1 MNRFMT
7 HFAKIMII
15 IKGIVLV
22 LAITDALLYTNYK
35 WKIYL
40 LLYSILI
47 LYEIVNRFNQ
57 RQNKSQNFI
66 LILALIICTIIMHME
81 KTGSPILIYYFCL
94 LDDIFEIYNK
104 KTRKIYVF
112 LHFALYIIIR
122 LCEEG
127 IEKKEAFYNILTS
140 IGFYLG
146 IILIFEIIHHYKE
159 ERDRFKLLYNNIVQY
174 SFQEREYMISQ
185 NRSKIS
191 QELHDSLGHLL
202 MGAML
207 NIKYL
212 KENNKNKDDTKEL
225 SQLENIIGDCIK
237 SVRKCVNDVKEA
249 EEIINLNEEV
259 SRISTELRRVSV
271 IDIKYSAYSGIEN
284 LPNHIKNEIF
294 KIIKEAITNSITHG
308 DATSIQI
315 SIYKLKI
322 EKKIII
328 AIIDNGKGCKEIKE
342 SYGLQGIRKRV
353 QEFNGIVNYRSQGR
367 GFIIKIE
374 FMEEFVN
381 DKNYGS

>member
-1 MNRFMT
+1 M
-7 HFAKIMII
+7 
-15 IKGIVLV
+15 
-22 LAITDALLYTNYK
+22 
-35 WKIYL
+35 
-40 LLYSILI
+40 
-47 LYEIVNRFNQ
+47 
-57 RQNKSQNFI
+57 
-66 LILALIICTIIMHME
+66 
-81 KTGSPILIYYFCL
+81 
-94 LDDIFEIYNK
+94 
-104 KTRKIYVF
+104 
-112 LHFALYIIIR
+112 
-122 LCEEG
+122 
-127 IEKKEAFYNILTS
+127 
-140 IGFYLG
+140 
-146 IILIFEIIHHYKE
+146 
-159 ERDRFKLLYNNIVQY
+159 QY

-374 FMEEFVN
+374 FMEEL
-381 DKNYGS
+381 

>member
-1 MNRFMT
+1 MNKFMT
-7 HFAKIMII
+7 HFAKIMTI

-40 LLYSILI
+40 LLYSFLI
-47 LYEIVNRFNQ
+47 AYEIVNRFNQ
-57 RQNKSQNFI
+57 RQNKSQKFI

-112 LHFALYIIIR
+112 LHFTLYIIIR

-140 IGFYLG
+140 IGFYLA
-146 IILIFEIIHHYKE
+146 IILIFEIIHYYKE

-212 KENNKNKDDTKEL
+212 KENNKNKDNMEEL
-225 SQLENIIGDCIK
+225 LQLENIIGDCIK
-237 SVRKCVNDVKEA
+237 SVRKCVSDVKEA
-249 EEIINLNEEV
+249 EEVINLNKEV
-259 SRISTELRRVSV
+259 LHISTELRKISV
-271 IDIKYSAYSGIEN
+271 IDIKYSAYSDIEN

-322 EKKIII
+322 ERKIII

-342 SYGLQGIRKRV
+342 SHGLQGIRKRV
-353 QEFNGIVNYRSQGR
+353 QEFNGIVNYGSQGR

-374 FMEEFVN
+374 FMEELVN

>member
-1 MNRFMT
+1 MT

-94 LDDIFEIYNK
+94 LDDLFEIYNK

-112 LHFALYIIIR
+112 LLFALYIIIR

-146 IILIFEIIHHYKE
+146 IILIFEIIHYYKE

-225 SQLENIIGDCIK
+225 SQLENFIGDCIK
-237 SVRKCVNDVKEA
+237 SVRKCVIDVKEA
-249 EEIINLNEEV
+249 EVIINLNEEV
-259 SRISTELRRVSV
+259 SRI
-271 IDIKYSAYSGIEN
+271 
-284 LPNHIKNEIF
+284 
-294 KIIKEAITNSITHG
+294 
-308 DATSIQI
+308 
-315 SIYKLKI
+315 
-322 EKKIII
+322 
-328 AIIDNGKGCKEIKE
+328 
-342 SYGLQGIRKRV
+342 
-353 QEFNGIVNYRSQGR
+353 
-367 GFIIKIE
+367 
-374 FMEEFVN
+374 
-381 DKNYGS
+381 

>member
-1 MNRFMT
+1 M
-7 HFAKIMII
+7 
-15 IKGIVLV
+15 
-22 LAITDALLYTNYK
+22 
-35 WKIYL
+35 
-40 LLYSILI
+40 
-47 LYEIVNRFNQ
+47 
-57 RQNKSQNFI
+57 
-66 LILALIICTIIMHME
+66 
-81 KTGSPILIYYFCL
+81 
-94 LDDIFEIYNK
+94 K
-104 KTRKIYVF
+104 KE
-112 LHFALYIIIR
+112 L
-122 LCEEG
+122 
-127 IEKKEAFYNILTS
+127 KKEAFYNILTS

-146 IILIFEIIHHYKE
+146 IILIFEIIHYYKE

-284 LPNHIKNEIF
+284 LPNHIKMR
-294 KIIKEAITNSITHG
+294 
-308 DATSIQI
+308 
-315 SIYKLKI
+315 YLK
-322 EKKIII
+322 
-328 AIIDNGKGCKEIKE
+328 
-342 SYGLQGIRKRV
+342 
-353 QEFNGIVNYRSQGR
+353 
-367 GFIIKIE
+367 
-374 FMEEFVN
+374 
-381 DKNYGS
+381 